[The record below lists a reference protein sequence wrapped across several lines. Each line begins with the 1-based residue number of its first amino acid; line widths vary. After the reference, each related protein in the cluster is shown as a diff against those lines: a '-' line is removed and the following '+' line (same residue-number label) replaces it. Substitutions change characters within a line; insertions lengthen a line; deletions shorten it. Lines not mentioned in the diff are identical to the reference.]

1 MLVAA
6 AAVAALAAVLAL
18 FLGTLVLVLGRLP
31 EADEQ
36 DLLPSALVAAA
47 VAALAFGPVRAAL
60 TAATRRTAIGGRRT
74 PESVL
79 EAFGD
84 RAAREIPVEELL
96 RQLAEALRDAYGL
109 AAVEVWTR
117 DGADLVRLLS
127 LPHRAAPLTR
137 LGATEC
143 EALRRSGVAGE
154 SWLRLWVPAL
164 LEGRGDAQVRVAPAG
179 HGNELLALLL
189 AERPRGAERF
199 RAAEERALGEVV
211 RRLGVVL
218 HNRALDAALQTTL
231 DDLRRTNDELR
242 ASRSRLVSAADGER
256 RRIERDIH
264 DGAQQ
269 HLAALAINLGLAR
282 QLLGDGT
289 VPPDDVPTVAALLEE
304 MQDDVR
310 ETIAQVR
317 DLAHGI
323 YPPLLRQ
330 AGLPDALAAAAQRSP
345 NAVTL
350 EIVDVTGRQ
359 EADVEAA
366 AVLLLPGG
374 AAEHREARTRRH
386 GHRAAAGR
394 RRCPGARGRGR
405 RPRLRRR
412 QRRRRPGSAEHDRP
426 ARCGR
431 RCAHGRHRPRSRHP
445 GAGRGAARGAGVT
458 TTGGGTPWGAMR
470 VVAGAEL
477 RTRWRSLVVVG
488 LLAGLV
494 AAVVGASTAVARRTA
509 TAYER
514 LAAATHLDDAR
525 VLIFSDA
532 VTPEEVESL
541 PGVESSWRSRQ
552 VIGQVVGGPVTF
564 LSVSSGQPQPDD
576 LFTPVV
582 IEGRAPD
589 RRPGRR
595 GAGPRGAGEGG
606 RDRHRRPHPAQAAH
620 AAGGHPVR
628 HRLRRA
634 GRARADAEGR
644 RHRAG
649 RARLGGQRR
658 RADHGFA
665 GTGSRVRGQHDRPQR
680 LAAADGRGSR
690 FRRLRPRAG
699 PAAGPG
705 RDRRHRSRVR
715 CPAGALPD
723 HRRRPGGAR
732 RAAHAGDRTDRVPR
746 DRRGRR
752 AARGRPGPEPAPRR
766 RRRRPGA
773 GGRPRADPGR
783 AGARP
788 DGSGP
793 ARSLDRRRSRRGRGP
808 ARRTGGA
815 AGAAGRVRAGA
826 GLAAGRRGRG
836 RRAPPS
842 RRWRSCCSRQ
852 RPRPGSCAPRAALRC

>member
-1 MLVAA
+1 MSPAAAPVTRQRAQLLAAAALVAVAVVVVSVGLDLLSGDGLPPWQLAAIVAVLLAAGVGASAAPSARREAAQVLVAA
-6 AAVAALAAVLAL
+6 AAVAALAAVLAV

-31 EADEQ
+31 EADEK

-47 VAALAFGPVRAAL
+47 VAVLAFGPVRAAL

-84 RAAREIPVEELL
+84 RAARDIPVEELL
-96 RQLAEALRDAYGL
+96 RQLAEALRDTYGL

-137 LGATEC
+137 LGAPES

-179 HGNELLALLL
+179 HGHELLALLL

-304 MQDDVR
+304 MQNDVR

-366 AVLLLPGG
+366 LYFCCL
-374 AAEHREARTRRH
+374 EALQNIAKH
-386 GHRAAAGR
+386 A
-394 RRCPGARGRGR
+394 P
-405 RPRLRRR
+405 
-412 QRRRRPGSAEHDRP
+412 D
-426 ARCGR
+426 
-431 RCAHGRHRPRSRHP
+431 
-445 GAGRGAARGAGVT
+445 
-458 TTGGGTPWGAMR
+458 
-470 VVAGAEL
+470 
-477 RTRWRSLVVVG
+477 
-488 LLAGLV
+488 
-494 AAVVGASTAVARRTA
+494 
-509 TAYER
+509 
-514 LAAATHLDDAR
+514 AAATVRLLGGDGVLVLEVEDDGPGFDAG
-525 VLIFSDA
+525 SDA
-532 VTPEEVESL
+532 
-541 PGVESSWRSRQ
+541 GGQGRQ
-552 VIGQVVGGPVTF
+552 NMTDRLGAVGGALTVDT
-564 LSVSSGQPQPDD
+564 
-576 LFTPVV
+576 
-582 IEGRAPD
+582 
-589 RRPGRR
+589 
-595 GAGPRGAGEGG
+595 
-606 RDRHRRPHPAQAAH
+606 
-620 AAGGHPVR
+620 
-628 HRLRRA
+628 
-634 GRARADAEGR
+634 
-644 RHRAG
+644 
-649 RARLGGQRR
+649 
-658 RADHGFA
+658 
-665 GTGSRVRGQHDRPQR
+665 
-680 LAAADGRGSR
+680 
-690 FRRLRPRAG
+690 
-699 PAAGPG
+699 GPG
-705 RDRRHRSRVR
+705 R
-715 CPAGALPD
+715 G
-723 HRRRPGGAR
+723 
-732 RAAHAGDRTDRVPR
+732 T
-746 DRRGRR
+746 
-752 AARGRPGPEPAPRR
+752 
-766 RRRRPGA
+766 
-773 GGRPRADPGR
+773 
-783 AGARP
+783 
-788 DGSGP
+788 
-793 ARSLDRRRSRRGRGP
+793 
-808 ARRTGGA
+808 
-815 AGAAGRVRAGA
+815 RVRAEVP
-826 GLAAGRRGRG
+826 LAV
-836 RRAPPS
+836 RA
-842 RRWRSCCSRQ
+842 
-852 RPRPGSCAPRAALRC
+852 